1 MRINT
6 LIIVVF
12 LIICNLA
19 GREIFVSPQGNDLN
33 SGVRNAPLATVT
45 AAVGRAAAGDVV
57 KILPGIY
64 RENVVFKK
72 SGTAAC
78 PITFSGTRGKNGEYL
93 TIIEAPGERIT
104 HWLPAPE
111 VAPGV
116 WKAKVAKRPDLVMMD
131 GRMIGYY

>member
-45 AAVGRAAAGDVV
+45 AAVGRAAAVNGRSFPA
-57 KILPGIY
+57 LPG
-64 RENVVFKK
+64 F
-72 SGTAAC
+72 
-78 PITFSGTRGKNGEYL
+78 
-93 TIIEAPGERIT
+93 APGYFKGKTPDAGALQYGESMQNFIRMHKLT
-104 HWLPAPE
+104 E
-111 VAPGV
+111 VLM
-116 WKAKVAKRPDLVMMD
+116 KKFCR
-131 GRMIGYY
+131 